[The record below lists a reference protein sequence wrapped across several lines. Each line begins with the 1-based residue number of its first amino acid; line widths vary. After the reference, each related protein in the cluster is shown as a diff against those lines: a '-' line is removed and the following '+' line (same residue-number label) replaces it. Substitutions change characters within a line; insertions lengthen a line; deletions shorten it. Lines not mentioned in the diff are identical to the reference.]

1 MKFDRL
7 SPILPVAN
15 YNTSDFFN
23 FENVKIK
30 LFVSLKTYQQMWCV
44 DLFNSVYVQ

>member
-1 MKFDRL
+1 MKSDKL
-7 SPILPVAN
+7 SPILSVAN
-15 YNTSDFFN
+15 YSTSDFFN

-30 LFVSLKTYQQMWCV
+30 YLVSLKIYQQMWCV